1 MKKTLSAVLFALCS
15 FVFASFAS
23 AADKG
28 TADEAMALVKKA
40 SAYMKAN
47 GKEKAIAEFNNPKG
61 QFVDRDLYIFAI
73 DAAGLT
79 VANGSNAKLVGKN
92 VMEMKDQDDKP
103 FIKKFM
109 ELGASAGKGWVD
121 YRWIN
126 PVSQKLETK
135 STYIEKVDGLIIGCG
150 IYK

>member
-1 MKKTLSAVLFALCS
+1 MKKILSSILFALVTA
-15 FVFASFAS
+15 VFGSVAA

-28 TADEAMALVKKA
+28 SADEAMALVKKA
-40 SAYMKAN
+40 AAYMKAN
-47 GKEKAIAEFNNPKG
+47 GKDKAVAAFNDPKG

-73 DAAGLT
+73 DPTGLT

-92 VMEMKDQDDKP
+92 VMSMKDQDDKP
-103 FIKKFM
+103 FIKQFM

-121 YRWIN
+121 YRWVN
-126 PVSQKLETK
+126 PVSQKIETK

>member
-1 MKKTLSAVLFALCS
+1 MKKILSSILFALVTAALCS
-15 FVFASFAS
+15 VAS

-28 TADEAMALVKKA
+28 SADEAVALVKKA
-40 SAYMKAN
+40 AAYMKAN
-47 GKEKAIAEFNNPKG
+47 GKDKAIAAFNDPKG
-61 QFVDRDLYIFAI
+61 PFVDRDLYIFAI
-73 DAAGLT
+73 DATGLT

-92 VMEMKDQDDKP
+92 VMSMKDQDDKP
-103 FIKKFM
+103 FIKQFM

-126 PVSQKLETK
+126 PVSQKIETK
-135 STYIEKVDGLIIGCG
+135 STYIEKIDGLIVGCG

>member
-1 MKKTLSAVLFALCS
+1 MRKLFSSIVLALVTAVFCNA
-15 FVFASFAS
+15 AS
-23 AADKG
+23 AAGGG

-40 SAYMKAN
+40 SAYLKAN
-47 GKEKAIAEFNNPKG
+47 GKEKALAEFNNPKG

-73 DAAGLT
+73 DMTGLT

-92 VMEMKDQDDKP
+92 VMNMKDQDDKP
-103 FIKKFM
+103 FIKQFM

-121 YRWIN
+121 YRWVN
-126 PVSQKLETK
+126 PVSQKIETK
-135 STYIEKVDGLIIGCG
+135 STYIEKTEGLIIGCG